1 MKENGVW
8 LCETCCWLDENITCL
23 KSPDHN
29 FDGDGIKGVTECK
42 DYVIIDNDCV
52 ETEFIEDSD
61 SEDNKLTP
69 QEIFLLWRNQ

>member
-29 FDGDGIKGVTECK
+29 FDG
-42 DYVIIDNDCV
+42 IIDNDCV